1 MGNRA
6 RRRGASLL
14 RAATDRLRAG
24 RRRGRGAGAHPCGT
38 LPRGPAR
45 GKRLTPP
52 PVPALSETATAL
64 SILSILL
71 VPFALAGL
79 ALINTGLGRSRSAAH
94 SMMASLCVVAV
105 AVLVY
110 FVSGFAW
117 QGFAGRPAHV
127 FTVGGKPWDWIA
139 AEPFFLR

>member
-14 RAATDRLRAG
+14 PAATDRLRAG
-24 RRRGRGAGAHPCGT
+24 WRRCGGAGVDLSRP
-38 LPRGPAR
+38 LPSGCPR
-45 GKRLTPP
+45 GKRVTPP

-79 ALINTGLGRSRSAAH
+79 AVVNTGLGRSRSAAH
-94 SMMASLCVVAV
+94 SLMASLCVIAV

-110 FVSGFAW
+110 FGCGFAW

-139 AEPFFLR
+139 AERFFL